1 MSDIWEVLIKH
12 KNPCTISTKSDLILR
27 DFDLIKRLA
36 DVTYVS
42 IAATITCADEKIR
55 MDIEPG
61 GVSSERRFEMLRI
74 FKENIN
80 SVIGL
85 HIMPVIPFLTDT
97 DENLDEL
104 FLSGKNVN
112 VDYAILQAL
121 NLRGETKN
129 VFLSFIREKYP
140 RIYNKLC
147 LMYRNGYAD
156 GAYREALYVKAADIM
171 KKYNISNDYS
181 LFMEKRLEA
190 KNNYEQISLF
200 E

>member
-1 MSDIWEVLIKH
+1 
-12 KNPCTISTKSDLILR
+12 
-27 DFDLIKRLA
+27 
-36 DVTYVS
+36 
-42 IAATITCADEKIR
+42 
-55 MDIEPG
+55 
-61 GVSSERRFEMLRI
+61 
-74 FKENIN
+74 
-80 SVIGL
+80 
-85 HIMPVIPFLTDT
+85 MPVIPFLTDT

>member
-1 MSDIWEVLIKH
+1 
-12 KNPCTISTKSDLILR
+12 
-27 DFDLIKRLA
+27 
-36 DVTYVS
+36 
-42 IAATITCADEKIR
+42 
-55 MDIEPG
+55 
-61 GVSSERRFEMLRI
+61 
-74 FKENIN
+74 
-80 SVIGL
+80 
-85 HIMPVIPFLTDT
+85 MPVIPFLTDT
-97 DENLDEL
+97 DENLDAL

-156 GAYREALYVKAADIM
+156 GAYREALYNKAADVM